1 MCAQVIQSQQASLS
15 WLVSQWVQTQGTLAF
30 KDAVF
35 SQDNVNYNFDVMLLQ
50 DSGHTIVLLQPEKD
64 KLSRT
69 FYDFPT
75 LNDALAGALY
85 ILLLYFNS
93 DALSSPFTLYMHFE
107 IVEQAIVFKRCY
119 QPFTLSTELHVQELR
134 KFLKTS

>member
-85 ILLLYFNS
+85 I
-93 DALSSPFTLYMHFE
+93 
-107 IVEQAIVFKRCY
+107 VFVI
-119 QPFTLSTELHVQELR
+119 L
-134 KFLKTS
+134 